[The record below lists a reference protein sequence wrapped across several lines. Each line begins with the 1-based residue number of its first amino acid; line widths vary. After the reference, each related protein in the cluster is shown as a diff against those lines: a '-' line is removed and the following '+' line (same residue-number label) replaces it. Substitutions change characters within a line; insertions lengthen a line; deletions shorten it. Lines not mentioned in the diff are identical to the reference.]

1 MGPHRDTNTEQTGWP
16 VVRGK
21 VFACG
26 AIWQQKLVE
35 LRIGNQCQKRLSAG
49 CQVRWLLF
57 NSFILGNFCQ
67 KIRLL
72 YIMLQSWTKSVKNFA
87 LSYPQKAYP
96 ADRVPLR
103 LLPHP
108 TLVNV
113 VHSGGSNS
121 LWGKDQGRVYF
132 NSSCFRELYLETKNK
147 NIFCN
152 ILCPRLYLI
161 RTKTTYSSV
170 TLAFGPDAKL
180 HLSKFRHI

>member
-1 MGPHRDTNTEQTGWP
+1 MGPYRDTNTEQTGWP
-16 VVRGK
+16 LVRGK
-21 VFACG
+21 IFASG

-35 LRIGNQCQKRLSAG
+35 LCIGNQCQKRLSAG

-57 NSFILGNFCQ
+57 NSFTLGNFCQ

-113 VHSGGSNS
+113 VHSGAVIVFGAKARGAFILIPPALESF
-121 LWGKDQGRVYF
+121 DR
-132 NSSCFRELYLETKNK
+132 ETKNK

-152 ILCPRLYLI
+152 IFCPRLYLI